1 MLEMIHLVQKKSK
14 KKTSH
19 SKSGATKHG
28 TPFTLMWLW
37 DFYNH
42 FEDQLLPSQKN
53 VFDKVFEGM
62 NDEEQSIEKSTA
74 SKWHKSKC
82 IEIVHQILA
91 RDGK

>member
-1 MLEMIHLVQKKSK
+1 
-14 KKTSH
+14 
-19 SKSGATKHG
+19 
-28 TPFTLMWLW
+28 MWLW

-62 NDEEQSIEKSTA
+62 NDEEQPIEKSTA

>member
-1 MLEMIHLVQKKSK
+1 MLYMMEMIHLVQ

-62 NDEEQSIEKSTA
+62 NDEEQSIEKST
-74 SKWHKSKC
+74 KC
-82 IEIVHQILA
+82 IEIVHKILA